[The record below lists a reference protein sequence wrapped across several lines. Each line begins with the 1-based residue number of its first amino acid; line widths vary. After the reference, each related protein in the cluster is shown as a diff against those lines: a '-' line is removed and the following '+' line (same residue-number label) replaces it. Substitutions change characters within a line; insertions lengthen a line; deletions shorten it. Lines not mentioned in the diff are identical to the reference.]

1 MKKVL
6 EKFIIPFSA
15 VAAIVLLDQW
25 TKYLTLKY
33 AKGNGFYI
41 INKILRI
48 CFVKNEGMAWGM
60 LQNKQVLFII
70 LTPIVLAALIYFY
83 YKIPFEK
90 KFIIA
95 RICLLC
101 LTGGAIGNL
110 IDRIFNGEQLFHG
123 YVVDMI
129 YVEIINFPVF
139 NIADSF
145 ITVGFALMI
154 FSMIFV
160 YKEQDFDLLFGSR
173 KKKLEKEAENTDA
186 NVEKKED
193 TESAKNTDVKVEKKE
208 DTESAEKAE
217 VNVEK
222 TDNAQNAESTEK
234 ENTGTE
240 SKK

>member
-6 EKFIIPFSA
+6 EKFLIPAAA
-15 VAAIVLLDQW
+15 VAAIVLLNQW
-25 TKYLTLKY
+25 TKYLTLIHV
-33 AKGNGFYI
+33 KGTEGFYI
-41 INKILRI
+41 INKILKI
-48 CFVKNEGMAWGM
+48 CFVRNEGMAWGM

-83 YKIPFEK
+83 YKLPFEK

-160 YKEQDFDLLFGSR
+160 YKEKDFDLIFGS
-173 KKKLEKEAENTDA
+173 KKKLEEKSEEAEITENEIKENEEKEAE
-186 NVEKKED
+186 
-193 TESAKNTDVKVEKKE
+193 
-208 DTESAEKAE
+208 
-217 VNVEK
+217 
-222 TDNAQNAESTEK
+222 
-234 ENTGTE
+234 
-240 SKK
+240 